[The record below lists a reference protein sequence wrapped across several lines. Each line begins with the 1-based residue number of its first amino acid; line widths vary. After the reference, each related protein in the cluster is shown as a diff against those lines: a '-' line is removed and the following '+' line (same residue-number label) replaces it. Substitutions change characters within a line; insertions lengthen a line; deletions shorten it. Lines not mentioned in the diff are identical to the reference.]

1 MDGFW
6 WLYDR
11 IIYCGYNNE
20 YRNQR
25 EFQRILMKN
34 RKTILDAHIMG
45 MTLYATR
52 DKVAP
57 HTIRPCEIDGIRKR
71 QYRTKLLNQSGECCH
86 ARQYHH
92 TNYRF
97 RIVISAFV

>member
-1 MDGFW
+1 MVGFW

-34 RKTILDAHIMG
+34 RKTILDAHIVG

-57 HTIRPCEIDGIRKR
+57 HTIRPCEIDGIRSANIE
-71 QYRTKLLNQSGECCH
+71 Q
-86 ARQYHH
+86 
-92 TNYRF
+92 NYTTSRVNVAMHGNIIT
-97 RIVISAFV
+97 RIIDFG